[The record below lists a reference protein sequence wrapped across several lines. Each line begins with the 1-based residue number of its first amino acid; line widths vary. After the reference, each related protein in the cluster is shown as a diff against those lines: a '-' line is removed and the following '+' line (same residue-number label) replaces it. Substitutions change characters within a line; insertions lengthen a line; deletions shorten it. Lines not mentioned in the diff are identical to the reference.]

1 MTRRRYRDL
10 SVALCALSRTVVG
23 TAPLAARD
31 NPLPAGQAA
40 YDVIPVKAMDD
51 LVAQRIRAG
60 DKLAISV
67 FGESELSRTD
77 YVVDSTGFVQ
87 VPLIGQV
94 IAAGVSPEELRA
106 EIARRLGARFI
117 RDPQVSVSITER
129 AKARFAVEG
138 QVEDPGVYEADATT
152 TLLAAI
158 AQAGSPNRVAKNS
171 EVMVFR
177 VIDGRRLGARFD
189 LDQIRSG
196 RADDPQIIGGDT
208 VVVGYSGSKGFWR
221 DVRET
226 APLLNLFYVVR

>member
-1 MTRRRYRDL
+1 MIRRRLRDL
-10 SVALCALSRTVVG
+10 SLALCLVTALG
-23 TAPLAARD
+23 AAPRPVAACD
-31 NPLPAGQAA
+31 NPLPSGAAA
-40 YDVIPVKAMDD
+40 YEVIPVKAMDE
-51 LVAQRIRAG
+51 LVAQRIRSG
-60 DKLAISV
+60 DKLAITV

-77 YVVDSTGFVQ
+77 YVVDSTGLVQ

-106 EIARRLGARFI
+106 EIARQLGTRFI

-129 AKARFAVEG
+129 ARARFAVEG
-138 QVEDPGVYEADATT
+138 QVADPGVYEADATT

-158 AQAGSPNRVAKNS
+158 AQAGSPNRVARNS

-177 VIDGRRLGARFD
+177 VINGRRMGARFD
-189 LDQIRSG
+189 IDQIRSG

-208 VVVGYSGSKGFWR
+208 VVVGYSASKGFWR

-226 APLLNLFYVVR
+226 APLLNLFYLVR

>member
-10 SVALCALSRTVVG
+10 AVALCALTLAGTVAVPV
-23 TAPLAARD
+23 TARD

-40 YDVIPVKAMDD
+40 YDVIPVKAMDE
-51 LVAQRIRAG
+51 LVAQRIRTG

-67 FGESELSRTD
+67 FGESELSRND

-106 EIARRLGARFI
+106 EITRRLGARFV
-117 RDPQVSVSITER
+117 RDPQVSVSIAER
-129 AKARFAVEG
+129 ARARFAVEG

-177 VIDGRRLGARFD
+177 VINGRRMGARFD
-189 LDQIRSG
+189 IDQIRSG

-226 APLLNLFYVVR
+226 APLLNLFYLVR

>member
-1 MTRRRYRDL
+1 MKRRRNRVLL
-10 SVALCALSRTVVG
+10 SLLCAGSLVAFG
-23 TAPLAARD
+23 QPALAAQAT
-31 NPLPAGQAA
+31 LPSGPAA
-40 YDVIPVKAMDD
+40 YDVIPVKAMDEM
-51 LVAQRIRAG
+51 VAQRIRAG

-67 FGESELSRTD
+67 FGEPELTRND
-77 YVVDSTGFVQ
+77 YIVDASGFVQ
-87 VPLIGQV
+87 VPLIGQI
-94 IAAGVSPEELRA
+94 IATGVTPEELRA

-117 RDPQVSVSITER
+117 RDPQVSVALTER

-138 QVEDPGVYEADATT
+138 QVEDPGVYEAEATT

-177 VIDGRRLGARFD
+177 VIDGRRMGARFD
-189 LDQIRSG
+189 IDQIRTG
-196 RADDPQIIGGDT
+196 KADDPQIIGGDT

-226 APLLNLFYVVR
+226 APLLNFFYLLR

>member
-1 MTRRRYRDL
+1 MTRRRFRDL
-10 SVALCALSRTVVG
+10 AVALCALTLAGTVAVPV
-23 TAPLAARD
+23 TARD

-40 YDVIPVKAMDD
+40 YDVIPVKAMDE
-51 LVAQRIRAG
+51 LVAQRIRTG

-67 FGESELSRTD
+67 FGESELSRND

-106 EIARRLGARFI
+106 EITRRLGARFV
-117 RDPQVSVSITER
+117 RDPQVSVSIAER
-129 AKARFAVEG
+129 ARARFAVEG

-177 VIDGRRLGARFD
+177 VINGRRMGARFD
-189 LDQIRSG
+189 IDQIRSG

-226 APLLNLFYVVR
+226 APLLNLFYLVR

>member
-10 SVALCALSRTVVG
+10 SVALCALILAG
-23 TAPLAARD
+23 AGAAPLAARD

-51 LVAQRIRAG
+51 LVAQRIRTG

-67 FGESELSRTD
+67 FGESDLSRTD

>member
-1 MTRRRYRDL
+1 L
-10 SVALCALSRTVVG
+10 
-23 TAPLAARD
+23 
-31 NPLPAGQAA
+31 
-40 YDVIPVKAMDD
+40 
-51 LVAQRIRAG
+51 
-60 DKLAISV
+60 
-67 FGESELSRTD
+67 
-77 YVVDSTGFVQ
+77 VDSTGFVQ

-106 EIARRLGARFI
+106 EITRRLGARFI

>member
-10 SVALCALSRTVVG
+10 SVALCALVLTVAG
-23 TAPLAARD
+23 TAPLSARD

-51 LVAQRIRAG
+51 LVAQRIRTG

-106 EIARRLGARFI
+106 EITRRLGARFI

>member
-10 SVALCALSRTVVG
+10 SVALCAFSLTVVG

-138 QVEDPGVYEADATT
+138 QVEDPGVYEADVTT

>member
-1 MTRRRYRDL
+1 MIRRRLRDL
-10 SVALCALSRTVVG
+10 SMALCAV
-23 TAPLAARD
+23 TALGAIALPVAAAD
-31 NPLPAGQAA
+31 SPLPSGTAA
-40 YDVIPVKAMDD
+40 YDVIPVKAMDE

-129 AKARFAVEG
+129 ARARFAVEG

-177 VIDGRRLGARFD
+177 VINGRRMGARFD
-189 LDQIRSG
+189 IDQIRSG

-226 APLLNLFYVVR
+226 APLLNLFYLVR

>member
-10 SVALCALSRTVVG
+10 AVALCALTLAGTVA
-23 TAPLAARD
+23 APVTARD

-40 YDVIPVKAMDD
+40 YDVIPVRAMDE
-51 LVAQRIRAG
+51 LVAQRIRTG

-67 FGESELSRTD
+67 FGESELSRND

-106 EIARRLGARFI
+106 EITRRLGARFI

-129 AKARFAVEG
+129 ARARFAVEG

-177 VIDGRRLGARFD
+177 VINGRRMGARFD
-189 LDQIRSG
+189 IDQIRSG

-226 APLLNLFYVVR
+226 APLLNLFYLVR

>member
-1 MTRRRYRDL
+1 MTRRRFRGL
-10 SVALCALSRTVVG
+10 SAGLCAFAIAVTA
-23 TAPLAARD
+23 APLAARD
-31 NPLPAGQAA
+31 NPLPSGQAA
-40 YDVIPVKAMDD
+40 YDVIPVKAMDE
-51 LVAQRIRAG
+51 LVAQRIRSG

-67 FGESELSRTD
+67 FGEPELSRTD
-77 YVVDSTGFVQ
+77 YIVDSTGFVQ

-94 IAAGVSPEELRA
+94 IAAGVTPEELRA
-106 EIARRLGARFI
+106 EVTRRLGARFI
-117 RDPQVSVSITER
+117 RDPQVSVSLTER
-129 AKARFAVEG
+129 ARARFAVEG

-158 AQAGSPNRVAKNS
+158 AQAGSPNRVAKNN

-189 LDQIRSG
+189 IDQIRSG

-208 VVVGYSGSKGFWR
+208 IVVGYSGSKGFWR

-226 APLLNLFYVVR
+226 APLLNLFYLVR

>member
-1 MTRRRYRDL
+1 MTRRRFRDL
-10 SVALCALSRTVVG
+10 LALLCAFALHMLG

-31 NPLPAGQAA
+31 IPLPSGADA
-40 YDVIPVKAMDD
+40 YEVLPVKAMDER
-51 LVAQRIRAG
+51 VAHRIRMG

-67 FGESELSRTD
+67 FSEPDLSRTD
-77 YVVDSTGFVQ
+77 YVVDNTGFVQ

-117 RDPQVSVSITER
+117 RDPQVSVAITER
-129 AKARFAVEG
+129 ARARFAVEG
-138 QVEDPGVYEADATT
+138 QVERPGVYEADATT
-152 TLLAAI
+152 TLLAAL
-158 AQAGSPNRVAKNS
+158 AQAGSPSRVANNS
-171 EVMVFR
+171 EVMIFR
-177 VIDGRRLGARFD
+177 VIDGRRMGARFD
-189 LDQIRSG
+189 IDQIRSG

-226 APLLNLFYVVR
+226 APLLNLFYLLR

>member
-1 MTRRRYRDL
+1 MERRRN
-10 SVALCALSRTVVG
+10 SALSLVVLAFG
-23 TAPLAARD
+23 LSSMPLDASTS
-31 NPLPAGQAA
+31 PLPSGPAA
-40 YDVIPVKAMDD
+40 YEVIPVKAMDEII
-51 LVAQRIRAG
+51 AQRIRAN

-67 FGESELSRTD
+67 FGEPELTRDD
-77 YVVDSTGFVQ
+77 YIVDGSGFLQ
-87 VPLIGQV
+87 VPLIGQI
-94 IAAGVSPEELRA
+94 IAAGVSPDELRA

-117 RDPQVSVSITER
+117 RDPQVSVTLTER

-138 QVEDPGVYEADATT
+138 QVEDPGVYEADPAT

-158 AQAGSPNRVAKNS
+158 AQAGSPNRVAKHS

-177 VIDGRRLGARFD
+177 IVDGRRMGARFD
-189 LDQIRSG
+189 IDQIRAG

-226 APLLNLFYVVR
+226 APLLNLFYLIR

>member
-10 SVALCALSRTVVG
+10 SVALCALILAG
-23 TAPLAARD
+23 AGAAPLAARD

-67 FGESELSRTD
+67 FGESDLSRTD

>member
-1 MTRRRYRDL
+1 MERRRNSVL
-10 SVALCALSRTVVG
+10 SLIVLAFGLSSM
-23 TAPLAARD
+23 PLGASPS
-31 NPLPAGQAA
+31 PLPSGPAA
-40 YDVIPVKAMDD
+40 YEVIPVKAMDEII
-51 LVAQRIRAG
+51 AQRIRAN

-67 FGESELSRTD
+67 FGEPELTRDD
-77 YVVDSTGFVQ
+77 YVVDGSGFLQ
-87 VPLIGQV
+87 VPLIGQI
-94 IAAGVSPEELRA
+94 IAAGVSPDELRA

-117 RDPQVSVSITER
+117 RDPQVSVTLTER

-138 QVEDPGVYEADATT
+138 QVEDPGVYEADPAT

-158 AQAGSPNRVAKNS
+158 AQAGSPNRVAKHS

-177 VIDGRRLGARFD
+177 IIDGRRMGARFD
-189 LDQIRSG
+189 IEQIRAG

-226 APLLNLFYVVR
+226 APLLNLFYLIR

>member
-10 SVALCALSRTVVG
+10 SVALCALILAG
-23 TAPLAARD
+23 AGAAPLAARD

-67 FGESELSRTD
+67 FGESDLSRTD
-77 YVVDSTGFVQ
+77 YMVDSTGFVQ